1 MSQISPPRLNSK
13 LERQSIR
20 RIAKGRHIIIG
31 LLGLLLPSIP
41 GCNQSTDVAPAPL
54 PDHYGVFFVING
66 QLKELNPL
74 SHARV
79 SQTSEGTGAI
89 EFDFVPNILA
99 GAGGS
104 FVSYGF
110 DGAVLA
116 RAVEPGASRRL
127 RVGEIVPLDV
137 QLVSG
142 KRDMQRL
149 TPRVPLS
156 RGAYMLSVRGCLD
169 NSWNRRCYYPFAAE

>member
-1 MSQISPPRLNSK
+1 MSPISPPRLNGK
-13 LERQSIR
+13 PEWQSIR
-20 RIAKGRHIIIG
+20 RITKGRHIIG

-41 GCNQSTDVAPAPL
+41 GCNQSNELAREPV
-54 PDHYGVFFVING
+54 PDHYGLFFVINSE
-66 QLKELNPL
+66 LKELNPL

-89 EFDFVPNILA
+89 EFDSVPNILA

-116 RAVEPGASRRL
+116 RAVEPGQSRRF
-127 RVGEIVPLDV
+127 RVGEIVALDV
-137 QLVSG
+137 QLISG

-156 RGAYMLSVRGCLD
+156 RGAYMLSVRGCMD
-169 NSWNRRCYYPFAAE
+169 NSWNRRCYYPFVAK

>member
-1 MSQISPPRLNSK
+1 VSQISAPRLNSK
-13 LERQSIR
+13 PERQSIR
-20 RIAKGRHIIIG
+20 RIAKGRHVIG
-31 LLGLLLPSIP
+31 LLVLLLPSIP
-41 GCNQSTDVAPAPL
+41 GCNQSTEVARRELL
-54 PDHYGVFFVING
+54 PDHYGVFFVINSE
-66 QLKELNPL
+66 LKELNPL

-89 EFDFVPNILA
+89 EFDSVPNILA

-116 RAVEPGASRRL
+116 RAVEPGQSRRF
-127 RVGEIVPLDV
+127 RVGEIVALDV
-137 QLVSG
+137 QLISG

-149 TPRVPLS
+149 TPRVPLN

-169 NSWNRRCYYPFAAE
+169 NSWNRRCYYPFAVE